1 MKHPQGTSKSNN
13 WNQRT
18 KRILKIE
25 EDDTFHSEEQLYEWP
40 LNSHQNHQRPG
51 NNGNI
56 SLKGKMSTHKSIY
69 KENNFHKWKW
79 SEDIFVWIKTEKI
92 KYK

>member
-1 MKHPQGTSKSNN
+1 
-13 WNQRT
+13 
-18 KRILKIE
+18 
-25 EDDTFHSEEQLYEWP
+25 
-40 LNSHQNHQRPG
+40 
-51 NNGNI
+51 
-56 SLKGKMSTHKSIY
+56 MSTHKSIY